1 MSAVVQIE
9 TARKGRSTFSLK
21 KNRVYNM
28 ETKNFVQS
36 FDFLPERAKRYADA
50 AFSKYGKDLL
60 TLTEAAE
67 FLTLSRTTFYRLV
80 KAEKIVARPIAG
92 NVRFDLV
99 ELALIRSGETLPSYI
114 LPENPAKATLK
125 KRGRIPA
132 RGAHLKC
139 TYP

>member
-1 MSAVVQIE
+1 
-9 TARKGRSTFSLK
+9 
-21 KNRVYNM
+21 M
-28 ETKNFVQS
+28 ETVNNKFVQS

-50 AFSKYGKDLL
+50 AFLKYDKDLL
-60 TLTEAAE
+60 TLSEAAD

-114 LPENPAKATLK
+114 LPEQPAKAAPK

-132 RGAHLKC
+132 LKNHADELLELLNK
-139 TYP
+139 

>member
-1 MSAVVQIE
+1 
-9 TARKGRSTFSLK
+9 
-21 KNRVYNM
+21 M

-50 AFSKYGKDLL
+50 AFLKYGKDLL
-60 TLTEAAE
+60 TLSEAAD

-92 NVRFDLV
+92 NVRFDLA

-114 LPENPAKATLK
+114 LPEQPIKKAAPK

-132 RGAHLKC
+132 LKNHADELLELLNK
-139 TYP
+139 

>member
-1 MSAVVQIE
+1 
-9 TARKGRSTFSLK
+9 
-21 KNRVYNM
+21 M
-28 ETKNFVQS
+28 ETVNNKFVQS

-50 AFSKYGKDLL
+50 AFLKYGKDLL
-60 TLTEAAE
+60 TLSEAAD

-114 LPENPAKATLK
+114 LPEQPAKAAPVK
-125 KRGRIPA
+125 RRGRIPA
-132 RGAHLKC
+132 QKNHADELLELLNK
-139 TYP
+139 